1 MYNFW
6 LFIISTITESWFL
19 QGIIINTAFAL
30 CSMPFTNKVVRKAI
44 KNRKINRV
52 KNACNELNTYCI
64 QRIIGD
70 KHIDKDDFENQIYI
84 IANKYKLDVNDIY
97 NDKNI
102 FGQNLTR
109 IILGLTF
116 IDDNTK
122 EKIINKIRKDKLF
135 IESDNEHKIA
145 SIYDS
150 IIDEESDYSNGHN
163 KEDDI
168 QLNKDDKKYIYKYTG
183 IVTGIIFISL
193 LLYTFLCQILIN
205 AYGMNSVVFI
215 NALIIVIATI
225 PILINGSMHFSEFNE
240 QNKMYFGFL
249 VLISILNFI
258 NFICIIGILFCR

>member
-6 LFIISTITESWFL
+6 IFIFSTVSESWFL

-30 CSMPFTNKVVRKAI
+30 CSMPFTNKVVQKTF

-64 QRIIGD
+64 QQIIRD
-70 KHIDKDDFENQIYI
+70 KHIDKDNFENQIYI
-84 IANKYKLDVNDIY
+84 IASKYKLEVNDIY

-109 IILGLTF
+109 IILKLTF

-122 EKIINKIRKDKLF
+122 EKIISKIRKDKLF
-135 IESDNEHKIA
+135 IESDNEHKIT

-150 IIDEESDYSNGHN
+150 IIDEESDYSDEYN
-163 KEDDI
+163 KKDDI
-168 QLNKDDKKYIYKYTG
+168 QLNKDDKKYIHKYTG
-183 IVTGIIFISL
+183 IITGIIFISL
-193 LLYTFLCQILIN
+193 LLYTFLCQILIK
-205 AYGMNSVVFI
+205 AYGMDSVVFI
-215 NALIIVIATI
+215 NAIIIVMATI

-240 QNKMYFGFL
+240 QNKIYFGFL
-249 VLISILNFI
+249 VLISLLNFI
-258 NFICIIGILFCR
+258 NFICIIGILF